1 MMQFNAKIDPK
12 FTANAQMLIPNEKDM
27 REMAI
32 DIMTDIRQSTQAGID
47 VNGTAFAEYADS
59 TKKKKIDLGR
69 NPDLVDL
76 TDRNRMLGQSMQVAP
91 IQGGAK
97 IFFADAQ
104 RRDVAMRHNYG
115 IGVPQRTFFGV
126 SKRSFDS
133 AMRNLQLRID
143 RRAK

>member
-1 MMQFNAKIDPK
+1 MMQFTAKIDPK
-12 FTANAQMLIPNEKDM
+12 FTANAQMLIPTQQDM

-47 VNGTAFAEYADS
+47 LNGTAFAKYAKS
-59 TKKKKIDLGR
+59 TQDQKKLLGR
-69 NPDLVDL
+69 DPLLVDL

-91 IQGGAK
+91 ITGGAK
-97 IFFADAQ
+97 IYFADAQ

-133 AMRNLQLRID
+133 AMRNLQTRID

>member
-1 MMQFNAKIDPK
+1 MMLNDFVAKVSK
-12 FTANAQMLIPNEKDM
+12 LIPNQQDM
-27 REMAI
+27 QEMTI

-47 VNGTAFAEYADS
+47 LNGTAFTEYADS
-59 TKKKKIDLGR
+59 TKKRKIDLGR

-97 IFFADAQ
+97 IYFADAQ
-104 RRDVAMRHNYG
+104 RRDVAMRHNQG

>member
-1 MMQFNAKIDPK
+1 MLNDFVAKVSK
-12 FTANAQMLIPNEKDM
+12 LIPNQQDM

-47 VNGTAFAEYADS
+47 VNGTAFTKYAKS
-59 TKKKKIDLGR
+59 TKDKKELLGR
-69 NPDLVDL
+69 DPLLVDL
-76 TDRNRMLGQSMQVAP
+76 TDKNRMLGQSMQVAP

-104 RRDVAMRHNYG
+104 RRQIAMYHNNG
-115 IGVPQRTFFGV
+115 DGVPQRTFFGV

-133 AMRNLQLRID
+133 AMRNLQVRID

>member
-1 MMQFNAKIDPK
+1 MLNDFVAKVS
-12 FTANAQMLIPNEKDM
+12 TLIPTQQDM
-27 REMAI
+27 REIAI

-47 VNGTAFAEYADS
+47 LNGTAFTEYADS
-59 TKKKKIDLGR
+59 TKKRKIDLGR

-91 IQGGAK
+91 ITGGAK
-97 IFFADAQ
+97 IYFADAQ

-126 SKRSFDS
+126 SKRSFDQ
-133 AMRNLQLRID
+133 AMKNLQNRID